1 METYFENYKR
11 WLNEERLT
19 DAERFELA
27 QIRNDDNEIRMRF
40 SSYLS
45 FGTAGLR
52 GTMKTGMNAMNVYT
66 VAHATQGLA
75 SLICKEG
82 RASDGVVSAYDC
94 RNNSE
99 TFARTAASVLAA
111 SNIRV

>member
-45 FGTAGLR
+45 LDR
-52 GTMKTGMNAMNVYT
+52 K
-66 VAHATQGLA
+66 
-75 SLICKEG
+75 S
-82 RASDGVVSAYDC
+82 VV
-94 RNNSE
+94 
-99 TFARTAASVLAA
+99 
-111 SNIRV
+111 